1 MTEPKALSALEL
13 ELRAA
18 KAPVPVEEAAFDEKT
33 RAQLAELRQQN
44 AAFHAA
50 RDANAWCMELEKRR
64 AAQRPESKPTTQWTG
79 FLRPRWG
86 GPILATAFAAL
97 VWVQV
102 QEPTPSAPLSPPSG
116 IRSKGDLRLDL
127 RVSWIEGTQSRAL
140 MSGDI
145 THPGDVIQLQVTGAV
160 QRKDMVVFSIDGRG
174 ALTLHYPKNPGEP
187 LAQDGILP
195 RSFELDDAP
204 AFERFFL
211 VSGEKLPV
219 DEVLQVAQKMAARR
233 DAVHSELEFPAHFS
247 SDVAQST
254 FLLRKE
260 VP

>member
-1 MTEPKALSALEL
+1 MNEPSELSALEL

-18 KAPVPVEEAAFDEKT
+18 KAPNPAEEAAFSENT
-33 RAQLAELRQQN
+33 RAQIAHLRQQN
-44 AAFHAA
+44 AAFHST
-50 RDANAWCMELEKRR
+50 RDANAWRMELEKRL
-64 AAQRPESKPTTQWTG
+64 ATQRPESKPAAQWPLL
-79 FLRPRWG
+79 LRPRWF
-86 GPILATAFAAL
+86 GPVLATAFAAL

-102 QEPTPSAPLSPPSG
+102 QEPPVALSPPSG
-116 IRSKGDLRLDL
+116 IRSKGDIRLDL
-127 RVSWIEGTQSRAL
+127 RVSRMEGTSIRTLA
-140 MSGDI
+140 SGDI

-187 LAQDGILP
+187 LAQDGSLP

-204 AFERFFL
+204 TFERFFL
-211 VSGEKLPV
+211 VSGERLPV
-219 DEVLQVAQKMAARR
+219 EEVLQAAQKMAARR
-233 DAVHSELEFPAHFS
+233 DADRLDLEFPAHFS
-247 SDVAQST
+247 SDVAQSS